1 MSKTLLRGLELIEA
15 VGQHGPLTVSEL
27 ARRTGIDV
35 TIVSR
40 TVSACESE
48 GWLTKNRG
56 RITVGPRCALLG
68 LTSPVHRLIAGAEPI
83 VQAISGV
90 TGTTVTASALVGG
103 DVMILASFGNRG
115 AGAMPDGLLSR
126 TPVHLL
132 AAGRAIAAQLPAERL
147 AELLPPAP
155 FPGPEGVLAALDTSA
170 ALPTFLADFI
180 AGDPPAAPLPS
191 TPAELEAELSG
202 IRAAGFA
209 RDRGAIHPSVHCI
222 AVPWSTG
229 VLPAALA
236 CSGTPEA
243 IDGGSDLIEACL
255 LAAAKPG
262 ARGLDVAAAA
272 AAAA

>member
-27 ARRTGIDV
+27 ARQTGVDV

-40 TVSACESE
+40 TVSALEPR
-48 GWLTKNRG
+48 GWLTKDHG

-83 VQAISGV
+83 VQAIAGV
-90 TGTTVTASALVGG
+90 TGTNVTASALVGG
-103 DVMILASFGNRG
+103 DVMILAAFGQSG
-115 AGAMPDGLLSR
+115 PDSMPGGLLSR

-147 AELLPPAP
+147 AALLPAAP
-155 FPGPEGVLAALDTSA
+155 FPGPEAVLASLDSAA
-170 ALPTFLADFI
+170 ALPTGLADFTS
-180 AGDPPAAPLPS
+180 GDAPAATLPR
-191 TPAELEAELSG
+191 TPAELETELAEV
-202 IRAAGFA
+202 RAIGFA
-209 RDRGAIHPSVHCI
+209 FDRGAIHPSVRCI
-222 AVPWSTG
+222 AIPWPTA
-229 VLPAALA
+229 VLPASLA

-243 IDGGSDLIEACL
+243 IEGESELIEACL
-255 LAAAKPG
+255 TAAAKPG

-272 AAAA
+272 AAA